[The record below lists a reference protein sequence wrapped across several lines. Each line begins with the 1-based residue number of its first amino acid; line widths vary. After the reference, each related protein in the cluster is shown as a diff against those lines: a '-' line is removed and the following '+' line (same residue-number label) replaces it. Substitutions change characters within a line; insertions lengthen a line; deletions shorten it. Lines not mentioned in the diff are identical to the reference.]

1 MYVNPLHY
9 QGYTICMLTLYPLHY
24 HGCTICMLTLYP
36 LHYHGYTICMLTLYP
51 LHYHGY
57 TICMLTLYPLH
68 YQGYTIP
75 AGDILM
81 LCPYLSHRNPES
93 FPEPEKFNPVGHLTL
108 VSSPPGMRHMG
119 QSVPT
124 QYGAK
129 EYSLVQVF
137 ATGLNMSGFQSM
149 QDCFFGEAVGGRM

>member
-1 MYVNPLHY
+1 MYVNPLLPGLHYMYVNPLHY

-36 LHYHGYTICMLTLYP
+36 LHYHGYTICMLTLYS

-119 QSVPT
+119 NLFQHSMEPRSIVLYKCL
-124 QYGAK
+124 Q
-129 EYSLVQVF
+129 QV
-137 ATGLNMSGFQSM
+137 
-149 QDCFFGEAVGGRM
+149 